1 MWNHD
6 LGAAVTYFMAI
17 SKSIDYSKFER
28 FSNAANEVSGK
39 PLSSLIKCE

>member
-6 LGAAVTYFMAI
+6 LRAAVTYFMAI

-28 FSNAANEVSGK
+28 FSNAANEISGK